1 MAVLRA
7 VSRST
12 WVIYL
17 SFRHDRAGEAPR
29 QWHTIQVSRRAAALS
44 GQFNILKKR
53 RPSLMAVRAAPLRIN
68 INMFTTLMAVRPRP
82 TTLTIVDYDRL
93 MIY

>member
-1 MAVLRA
+1 MAA
-7 VSRST
+7 
-12 WVIYL
+12 
-17 SFRHDRAGEAPR
+17 
-29 QWHTIQVSRRAAALS
+29 
-44 GQFNILKKR
+44 
-53 RPSLMAVRAAPLRIN
+53 RAAPLRIN